1 MIRDAYDKQL
11 INCERGLQ
19 VHFCARLMAI
29 FKDNGLPR
37 RLFIEPTLKIGGEK
51 LRSPDLLICD
61 SGKVIGAIEFKYTP
75 RQKSAF
81 KKDLETLQLL
91 SETKGRPVTVANK
104 RYRGLKKDENNYSL
118 SNDAV
123 LCWAAIHAQASCPL
137 PKEDELITSSRF
149 LRLEARTKDDS
160 SPWVFVDDKWIDP
173 ETMDPLRCP

>member
-1 MIRDAYDKQL
+1 
-11 INCERGLQ
+11 
-19 VHFCARLMAI
+19 
-29 FKDNGLPR
+29 
-37 RLFIEPTLKIGGEK
+37 LFIEPTLKFGGET

-61 SGKVIGAIEFKYTP
+61 SEKVIGAIEFKYTP

-123 LCWAAIHAQASCPL
+123 LCWAAVHVQDECPL
-137 PKEDELITSSRF
+137 PDENDPTTNARF
-149 LRLEARTKDDS
+149 LCLEARTRADASPELFANNEPIDS
-160 SPWVFVDDKWIDP
+160 
-173 ETMDPLRCP
+173 E